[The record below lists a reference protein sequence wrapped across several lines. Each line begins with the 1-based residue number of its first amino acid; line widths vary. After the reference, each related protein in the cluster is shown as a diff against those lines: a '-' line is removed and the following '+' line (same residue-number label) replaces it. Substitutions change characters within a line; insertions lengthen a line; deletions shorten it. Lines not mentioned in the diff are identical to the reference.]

1 MSNEIALN
9 SSMDKKAKSFI
20 VCWTIGDTDHWQP
33 YLLGD
38 HNDPETE
45 ALKHYDRLI
54 ESGVTLVNVTA
65 VIKSTDYDEP
75 TLSAHP
81 ERTQIFTANQVI
93 ALRSIF
99 ADAFGAFQKKATP
112 EEHDWKYH
120 LLSLQELKDAFP
132 SVLNYAPDTS
142 NMPLA

>member
-1 MSNEIALN
+1 MSKEITLN
-9 SSMDKKAKSFI
+9 SSMNNKAKSFI

-45 ALKHYDRLI
+45 ALKHYDHLI
-54 ESGVTLVNVTA
+54 ESGISLVNVTA

-81 ERTQIFTANQVI
+81 GQTQIFTADQVL
-93 ALRSIF
+93 ALRCIF
-99 ADAFGAFQKKATP
+99 ADALGAFQNKETP
-112 EEHDWKYH
+112 TEHDWKNH

-132 SVLNYAPDTS
+132 SVLTYAPDTS
-142 NMPLA
+142 NVSPA